1 MKRLLSHIIILLL
14 LVIAPVSFS
23 TDKIPNFDKPATQ
36 TTHLKEARKV
46 TNTVVRSSEKPQ
58 GLIVA
63 AAPRERNYV
72 FVSIT
77 PVFENNL
84 EIPHGRAPP
93 VVPSV

>member
-14 LVIAPVSFS
+14 LVVAPVSFS
-23 TDKIPNFDKPATQ
+23 TDKIPNFDKPATEI
-36 TTHLKEARKV
+36 THLKESRKV
-46 TNTVVRSSEKPQ
+46 TNAVVLSSEKLQ
-58 GLIVA
+58 CLIIVA
-63 AAPRERNYV
+63 YLSQIHNV
-72 FVSIT
+72 TSIS